1 MSDTTTY
8 PATLEIDYQEHLSRV
23 STLFRIILIIPILIV
38 LGILTSGMEGFAST
52 VQVAGET
59 ITTTTN
65 GGLGILG
72 SLFIVTVLL
81 LLFRH
86 KYPKWW
92 FDFNVA
98 LHRFAWRI
106 TAYFLVIT
114 DRYPSTD
121 EDQNVHLDVPYPD
134 AKTELNRF
142 LPLIKWFLAI
152 PHYIVLFFLYIAAFV
167 VLIIG
172 WFATLIMGHYPRG
185 LFDFQVGVMRW
196 SWRVQA
202 YSFVLATDKYP
213 PFSLR

>member
-1 MSDTTTY
+1 MSSTTTY
-8 PATLEIDYQEHLSRV
+8 PATLEIDYQDKLSRV
-23 STLFRIILIIPILIV
+23 TTLFRIILIIPILIV
-38 LGILTSGMEGFAST
+38 LGLLTSGADGVGGT

-59 ITTTTN
+59 FSTGSN
-65 GGLGILG
+65 AGLGILG
-72 SLFIVTVLL
+72 SLFLVTLLL

-106 TAYFLVIT
+106 TSYFLVIT

-134 AKTELNRF
+134 AKNELNRF
-142 LPLIKWFLAI
+142 LPLVKWLLAI
-152 PHYIVLFFLYIAAFV
+152 PHYIVLFFLYIAAFI
-167 VLIIG
+167 VLVIG
-172 WFATLIMGHYPRG
+172 WFAVLITGRYPRG
-185 LFDFQVGVMRW
+185 LFDFQVGVLRW

-202 YSFVLATDKYP
+202 YAFVLATDKYP
-213 PFSLR
+213 PFSLK

>member
-1 MSDTTTY
+1 MSSTTTY
-8 PATLEIDYQEHLSRV
+8 PATLEIDYQDKLSRV
-23 STLFRIILIIPILIV
+23 TTLFRIILIIPIAIV
-38 LGILTSGMEGFAST
+38 LGLLTSGAEGLGGT
-52 VQVAGET
+52 IQMGGET
-59 ITTTTN
+59 FSTTTN
-65 GGLGILG
+65 AGLGILG

-81 LLFRH
+81 MLFRH

-106 TAYFLVIT
+106 TSYFLVIT

-134 AKTELNRF
+134 AKNDLNRF
-142 LPLIKWFLAI
+142 LPLVKWLLAI
-152 PHYIVLFFLYIAAFV
+152 PHYIVLFFLYIAAFI

-172 WFATLIMGHYPRG
+172 WFAVLITGRYPRG
-185 LFDFQVGVMRW
+185 LFDFQVGVLRW

-202 YSFVLATDKYP
+202 YAFVLATDKYP

>member
-1 MSDTTTY
+1 MSSSTTY
-8 PATLEIDYQEHLSRV
+8 PATLEIDYQDKLSRV
-23 STLFRIILIIPILIV
+23 TTFFRIILIIPILIV
-38 LGILTSGMEGFAST
+38 LGLLTSGADGVGGT
-52 VQVAGET
+52 IQIAGET
-59 ITTTTN
+59 VSTGTN
-65 GGLGILG
+65 AGLGIIG
-72 SLFIVTVLL
+72 SLFLVTLL
-81 LLFRH
+81 LMLFRH

-106 TAYFLVIT
+106 TSYFLVIT

-134 AKTELNRF
+134 AKNELNRF
-142 LPLIKWFLAI
+142 LPLVKWLLAI
-152 PHYIVLFFLYIAAFV
+152 PHYIVLFFLYIAAFI

-172 WFATLIMGHYPRG
+172 WFAVLITGRYPRG
-185 LFDFQVGVMRW
+185 LFDFQVGVLRW

-202 YSFVLATDKYP
+202 YAIVLATDKYP

>member
-1 MSDTTTY
+1 MSSTTTY
-8 PATLEIDYQEHLSRV
+8 PATLEIDYQDKLSRV
-23 STLFRIILIIPILIV
+23 TTFFRIILIIPILIV
-38 LGILTSGMEGFAST
+38 LGLLTSGAEGLGGT
-52 VQVAGET
+52 IQMGGET
-59 ITTTTN
+59 FSTTTN
-65 GGLGILG
+65 AGLGILG
-72 SLFIVTVLL
+72 SLFIVTILL
-81 LLFRH
+81 MLFRH

-106 TAYFLVIT
+106 SSYLLVIT

-134 AKTELNRF
+134 AKNELNRF
-142 LPLIKWFLAI
+142 LPLIKWLLAI
-152 PHYIVLFFLYIAAFV
+152 PHYIVLFFLYIAAFI

-172 WFATLIMGHYPRG
+172 WFAVLIMGRYPRG
-185 LFDFQVGVMRW
+185 LFDFQVGVLRW

-202 YSFVLATDKYP
+202 YAFVLATDKYP